1 MDVRRYEIF
10 LRVKRNFVCPSG
22 HVMFYLLYK
31 PMEYKTISV
40 KFFFSCE
47 RRDLLCS
54 HSNGDL
60 FTCEDIMFL
69 RQSSPGISLVIGVI
83 ERSSAREVSSPSAS

>member
-1 MDVRRYEIF
+1 
-10 LRVKRNFVCPSG
+10 
-22 HVMFYLLYK
+22 
-31 PMEYKTISV
+31 MEYNTISV

-60 FTCEDIMFL
+60 FTSEDMVFSHE
-69 RQSSPGISLVIGVI
+69 SSPGISLVFGVI
-83 ERSSAREVSSPSAS
+83 QRSSAREVSSPSVS